1 VNKTFSILLGD
12 SKEVLSNYKDNT
24 FHSCIT
30 DPPYGM
36 NMDHWDHSVPSVDIW
51 VEVFRTLR
59 PGAFCLAFC
68 SPELY
73 HRLACN
79 VEDAGFKIKD
89 QIMWMTT
96 TKMPK
101 HNRLKPA
108 HEPIVVAQKPYQGTL
123 QNNFEKWGCGLIDTE
138 NTRVPWDKKP
148 PTGWVK
154 DGAKRR
160 TFGRDGKTT
169 GTQEEFGTV
178 DANPAGRYP
187 SNIIGDV
194 LPEHQKYFYAPRATR
209 KEKGSDNDHP
219 TVKPIDLMAY
229 LIKVYSPKETIVLD
243 PFCGSG
249 STGVAALQE
258 NRKFVGIDLSSHYV
272 DISAKRCAD
281 WELAQQHFQSPHRP
295 AIITE

>member
-1 VNKTFSILLGD
+1 MMESVVKVGD
-12 SKEVLSNYKDNT
+12 CQSVLSTYGENF

-36 NMDHWDHSVPSVDIW
+36 GIVGEEWDHAVPTVEIW
-51 VEVFRTLR
+51 KEVYRVLR

-101 HNRLKPA
+101 FNRLKPA
-108 HEPIVVAQKPYQGTL
+108 HEPIVVAQKPYDGTL
-123 QNNFEKWGCGLIDTE
+123 QSNHEKWGCGLIDTE

-160 TFGRDGKTT
+160 TFGKEGKTT
-169 GTQEEFGTV
+169 GTKKEFGTV

-187 SNIIGDV
+187 SNIIGEV
-194 LPEHQKYFYAPRATR
+194 ESAHQKYFYAPRATR
-209 KEKGSDNDHP
+209 KEKGDYNDHP
-219 TVKPIDLMAY
+219 TVKPVSLMEY
-229 LIKVYSPKETIVLD
+229 LIKIYSPINSTVLD

-249 STGVAALQE
+249 STGVAAIQQ
-258 NRKFVGIDLSSHYV
+258 NRKFVGIDLSEEYCE
-272 DISAKRCAD
+272 ISKRRISESKPVTDCGI
-281 WELAQQHFQSPHRP
+281 EGFM
-295 AIITE
+295 E